1 MTGIATRKILAL
13 TENNLFS
20 NLSRKDNTES
30 NVPYDTPKIFWAE
43 GSNDG
48 ISWWPI
54 QDKNHANPPPIFTS

>member
-1 MTGIATRKILAL
+1 M
-13 TENNLFS
+13 
-20 NLSRKDNTES
+20 

-54 QDKNHANPPPIFTS
+54 QDKNHANPPPIFTGWKFQVLDDSIND